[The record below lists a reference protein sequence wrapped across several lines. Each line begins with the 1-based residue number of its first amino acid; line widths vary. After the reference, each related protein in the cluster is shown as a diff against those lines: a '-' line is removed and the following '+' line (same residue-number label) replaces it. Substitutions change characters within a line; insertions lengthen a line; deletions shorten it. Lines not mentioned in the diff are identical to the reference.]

1 MKKQLLPICLSLLL
15 IAIYPSTMYAQ
26 LNFEKT
32 YQANINNEGARYARQ
47 TTDGG
52 YILCG
57 DKVIKTNQYGDTTWT
72 KPISFGNI
80 IKQTADGNYIT
91 GGNGLVKLSST
102 GAQIWAVATSC
113 NGISETKDGGYITS
127 SASGLILEKRNAT
140 GTIQWTSGNF
150 GVPGITSDSWSA
162 IQSPGGG
169 FLLSG
174 TRKDNAF
181 DAQIMVGKVDSTGNT
196 VWAKLY
202 GSTSYSDYGNEII
215 NTTDGGTLL
224 IGTVSSSSFDMYL
237 IKQSAAGVTQW
248 TKTLGGTE
256 PDGGYGIAQ
265 TTDGGYIA
273 VGTTKS
279 FATHGGTDVYLV
291 KTDAGGTEQ
300 WHKSF
305 GGSGDDYGFSV
316 QQTSDGGYI
325 IAASKDAQTSS
336 PKMYLIKTNASGS
349 TAVEDFPKQINM
361 ELYPNPATDNIT
373 IESELQK
380 YNYQVLDI
388 AGKLLLSGTV
398 NANKLNLNIS
408 SLSKGIYFISIY
420 DGDQHAVHKKII
432 KE

>member
-1 MKKQLLPICLSLLL
+1 MKKQLLLISLSLLL
-15 IAIYPSTMYAQ
+15 IAIYPTTIYAQ

-32 YQANINNEGARYARQ
+32 YQAVINSVGASYARQ

-72 KPISFGNI
+72 KPISFGHV

-102 GAQIWAVATSC
+102 GAQIWATSTSC
-113 NGISETKDGGYITS
+113 VGISETSDGGYITT
-127 SASGLILEKRNAT
+127 SAAGLMLEKRNAT

-150 GVPGITSDSWSA
+150 GVPGIMSESWSA

-169 FLLSG
+169 YLLSG

-181 DAQIMVGKVDSTGNT
+181 DSQIMVGKVDSAGNS

-202 GSTSYSDYGNEII
+202 GNTSYSDYGNEII

-224 IGTVSSSSFDMYL
+224 IGTVSSNSFDMYL

-248 TKTLGGTE
+248 TKTLGGAE

-273 VGTTKS
+273 VGTSKS
-279 FATHGGTDVYLV
+279 FATHGGADVYLV

-336 PKMYLIKTNASGS
+336 PKIYLIKTNASGS
-349 TAVEDFPKQINM
+349 TAVEDYPNQINM
-361 ELYPNPATDNIT
+361 ELYPNPATDYIT

-380 YNYQVLDI
+380 YNYQVMDI
-388 AGKLLLSGTV
+388 TGKQLLSGNV
-398 NANKLNLNIS
+398 NTNKFNLDIS
-408 SLSKGIYFISIY
+408 AFSKGIYFISIY
-420 DGDQHAVHKKII
+420 NGDQQTVHKMII